1 MNSKLLELKWITKL
15 IINLVLVALLQISDG
30 RENGFAN
37 PSKYIFSFYYHR
49 VSNKFILKMFFKT
62 HFMCPYGFIGSI

>member
-15 IINLVLVALLQISDG
+15 IISLVVVALLQISDG

-37 PSKYIFSFYYHR
+37 PSKYIFLFTIIEFQINSH
-49 VSNKFILKMFFKT
+49 
-62 HFMCPYGFIGSI
+62 